1 MLGDI
6 HCAVDFRE
14 VLLWQDG
21 GTKENRL
28 VEESMKTL
36 DKDDVIN
43 IQFTRSFSFSQNAR
57 SSRAEFNLKW
67 DDGRAKSRFCVLCSR

>member
-21 GTKENRL
+21 DTKENRV
-28 VEESMKTL
+28 VEETRKAL
-36 DKDDVIN
+36 GRDDVIN
-43 IQFTRSFSFSQNAR
+43 LQFTRFFLSFDVR
-57 SSRAEFNLKW
+57 S
-67 DDGRAKSRFCVLCSR
+67 